1 LNSRANG
8 FFLMRARA
16 AVIIIEN
23 DKIALIERYRSG
35 QHYFVLPGGKV
46 KSGESPLDAAS
57 REAEEELGLKVKI
70 GALVAEGSY
79 LGAPQYYFLAEPIS
93 GMFGYGNGSEMR
105 NLPGSEK
112 GSYHPVWMAI
122 NSINAKPV
130 LPKIMAEFII
140 KSLKEGWPENPLIV
154 SDNSTDEEI
163 AVHGDAK

>member
-1 LNSRANG
+1 
-8 FFLMRARA
+8 MKARA

-70 GALVAEGSY
+70 GALVAEVSY

-93 GMFGYGNGSEMR
+93 GLFGYGNGSEMR

-112 GSYHPVWMAI
+112 GSYHPVWMVIDALH
-122 NSINAKPV
+122 AEPV

-140 KSLKEGWPENPLIV
+140 KSLKDGWPDKPLIAND
-154 SDNSTDEEI
+154 SSHDEEI
-163 AVHGDAK
+163 AVRGDAK